1 MKSTSSTDRAH
12 PHPTW
17 VGLLSRLPR
26 GRRYRASAHAWV
38 TILRRERADFSTVAR
53 PQRRHEG
60 RIRTVERIDG
70 YAPIR
75 EYALVGDGRTAAL
88 IARDG
93 TVDWL
98 CLPNVDSPSVFARVL
113 DAERGGSLRLEPGVP
128 YEAAR
133 RYQANSNVLETT
145 FTTAD

>member
-1 MKSTSSTDRAH
+1 MGRKKPTSSTPRAH

-26 GRRYRASAHAWV
+26 GRRYRASAHAGV
-38 TILRRERADFSTVAR
+38 SILRRERADFSPWPR
-53 PQRRHEG
+53 PRHRHEG

-75 EYALVGDGRTAAL
+75 EYALVGDGRTTAL

-93 TVDWL
+93 AVDWL

-113 DAERGGSLRLEPGVP
+113 DADRGGSFRLQP
-128 YEAAR
+128 
-133 RYQANSNVLETT
+133 
-145 FTTAD
+145 